1 MAKSS
6 NIIDNHD
13 KVLLRQLQVD
23 GRATNAELAQAAN
36 LSESACFRRV
46 RALEAAGVI
55 TGYAARVD
63 PAAVGLGLT
72 VYVSITLSSQAQDV
86 LATFEAAVAQ
96 APEIVECHLMTGQ
109 ADYIVRLVASDIDD
123 LERLHAKVLTRLPH
137 VARLNS
143 SIALRSIVR
152 RNALPIR

>member
-86 LATFEAAVAQ
+86 LATFEAAVAE